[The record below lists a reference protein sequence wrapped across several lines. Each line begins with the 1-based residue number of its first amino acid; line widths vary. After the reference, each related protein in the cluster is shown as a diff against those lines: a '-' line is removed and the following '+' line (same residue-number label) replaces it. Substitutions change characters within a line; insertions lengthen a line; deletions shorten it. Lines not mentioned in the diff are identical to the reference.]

1 MTTRTGSTL
10 TRTDPSSSNLLIGA
24 RLFLPIG
31 PPGAGKTT
39 LGRLF
44 VQAGVF
50 DHHAIVSPDHFR
62 HVLTGSRADQSLN
75 SVAFGICHR
84 IVRERMQRKLPVYF
98 DSTNIRSEWRKE
110 LVEAAQ
116 LNQVPIVSI
125 LFRTDDAKARYLNDS
140 EHRREHGQRV
150 PDDVMDTMLERH
162 LSLEADEL
170 PGQVVYAENVENVL
184 RAMIQ
189 GVNAQPYLGD

>member
-1 MTTRTGSTL
+1 MGGGTGTGGLPLLSTK
-10 TRTDPSSSNLLIGA
+10 G

-31 PPGAGKTT
+31 PPGAGKST

-44 VQAGVF
+44 VAAGIF
-50 DHHAIVSPDHFR
+50 DHHAVVSPDHFR
-62 HVLTGSRADQSLN
+62 HVLTGNRGDQSLN

-116 LNQVPIVSI
+116 LNQVPILSI
-125 LFRTDDAKARYLNDS
+125 LFRTDEAKARYLNDT
-140 EHRREHGQRV
+140 EWRREHGQRV
-150 PDDVMDTMLERH
+150 PDDVMDMMLERH

-184 RAMIQ
+184 RAMVQ